1 MQTVQPSMWH
11 ELPLQPTTISAGIY
25 YLANITA
32 EVFSDVTI
40 ELPDPEN
47 IEKDILQATFLHL
60 LSSWESF
67 LISMAAILDFCP
79 YNVLPKV
86 GRVWG
91 LRIVKYI

>member
-1 MQTVQPSMWH
+1 MWH
-11 ELPLQPTTISAGIY
+11 ELPLQPTTISACIY

-60 LSSWESF
+60 LSS
-67 LISMAAILDFCP
+67 
-79 YNVLPKV
+79 
-86 GRVWG
+86 
-91 LRIVKYI
+91 